1 MALERLTKDNFV
13 DHPPF
18 FPVYDYWY
26 NELVDAFNAMVPTP
40 GIVSGISAIYG
51 GDSGIV
57 NVEGVGLYDGMV
69 EATNIRTFMVTIGVD
84 QIVGNAANALN
95 HANGAPLYSPSSTTV
110 VEFVSA
116 VLVYDFG
123 VAAYTGGG
131 NDTVIRVGATA
142 VTGAITSASLLG
154 AAADAIVMIS
164 PLATAGVALVEAADL
179 NLYSG
184 TAWTQPNTA
193 AGVIRAFVTIRIHET
208 GL

>member
-95 HANGAPLYSPSSTTV
+95 HADGAPLYGPASGNV

-142 VTGAITSASLLG
+142 ITDAVTSANLLG
-154 AAADAIVMIS
+154 AAGDKIVVMYPLSTAAI
-164 PLATAGVALVEAADL
+164 PLVQAASL
-179 NLYSG
+179 NLFSG
-184 TAWTQPNTA
+184 TAWTQPSTA

>member
-26 NELVDAFNAMVPTP
+26 NKLVDAFNSIVPSD
-40 GIVSGISAIYG
+40 GIISGVSAVYG

-57 NVEGVGLYDGMV
+57 NIEGVGLYDGMV
-69 EATNIRTFMVTIGVD
+69 EATNLRTVEVTITSA
-84 QIVGNAANALN
+84 QIVGNAANDLN
-95 HANGAPLYSPSSTTV
+95 HADGAPIYLPASTSV

-116 VLVYDFG
+116 VLVYDFDT
-123 VAAYTGGG
+123 AAYTGGG
-131 NDTVIRVGATA
+131 NDTVVRVGSTA
-142 VTGAITSASLLG
+142 VTGAVTSANLIG
-154 AAADAIVMIS
+154 AAEDKIVVLY
-164 PLATAGVALVEAADL
+164 PLSTAGIPLVQAASI

-184 TAWTQPNTA
+184 TIWTQPGTA
-193 AGVIRAFVTIRIHET
+193 AGVIRAFVTFRIHTT